1 MKNNMAK
8 KINSEYKITDNENFT
23 VTMGTYNKKMPEVV
37 YSILSTY
44 ITPNND
50 DVDENFFNEVPKII
64 KKTLK
69 SRINNYGICDNNVIV
84 VSDVA
89 VNRMFK
95 GKQSYFDME
104 IYFKP
109 TQETLKNKDKIFKH
123 ISNDIYNVYV
133 KNIVNDIEKE
143 FKNNGFIISKLK
155 NKKCNLNN

>member
-1 MKNNMAK
+1 MAK
-8 KINSEYKITDNENFT
+8 KINSEYKIVDNNYFT
-23 VTMGTYNKKMPEVV
+23 VTMGTYNKKTPEVI

-50 DVDENFFNEVPKII
+50 NVDEEFFNEVPKNI

-69 SRINNYGICDNNVIV
+69 SRINSCGLCDNNVIV

-109 TQETLKNKDKIFKH
+109 SQEILKSKNKTFKR
-123 ISNDIYNVYV
+123 ISTDIYNVYV
-133 KNIVNDIEKE
+133 KNIVSDIEKE

>member
-1 MKNNMAK
+1 
-8 KINSEYKITDNENFT
+8 
-23 VTMGTYNKKMPEVV
+23 
-37 YSILSTY
+37 
-44 ITPNND
+44 
-50 DVDENFFNEVPKII
+50 
-64 KKTLK
+64 
-69 SRINNYGICDNNVIV
+69 
-84 VSDVA
+84 
-89 VNRMFK
+89 MFK

>member
-1 MKNNMAK
+1 MAK

-50 DVDENFFNEVPKII
+50 DVDENFFNEVPKNI

-69 SRINNYGICDNNVIV
+69 SRINNYGLCDNNVIV

>member
-1 MKNNMAK
+1 MGK
-8 KINSEYKITDNENFT
+8 KINSEYKIDDNNYFT
-23 VTMGTYNKKMPEVV
+23 VTMGTYNKKTPEVI

-50 DVDENFFNEVPKII
+50 NVDEEFFNEVPKNI

-69 SRINNYGICDNNVIV
+69 SRINSYGLCDNNVIV

-155 NKKCNLNN
+155 NKKCNINN